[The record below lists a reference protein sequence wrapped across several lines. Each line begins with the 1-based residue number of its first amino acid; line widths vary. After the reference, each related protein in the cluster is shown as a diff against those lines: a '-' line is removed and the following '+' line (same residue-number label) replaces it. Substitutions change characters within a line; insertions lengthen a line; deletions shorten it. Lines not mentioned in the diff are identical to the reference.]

1 MKEFTR
7 KIFLL
12 TGKIADVMKALKS
25 AHMSKVDSCD
35 KLQEL
40 AENILEKTKKDTE
53 TQPTSGESLDPAE
66 V

>member
-1 MKEFTR
+1 M
-7 KIFLL
+7 L

-53 TQPTSGESLDPAE
+53 NQPTSGESLDSAE